1 MSVKDG
7 KRKKSGMAG
16 RVCSITGTGLI
27 VAVILLCSLLV
38 LPGVFGFHMY
48 NVISG
53 SMEPKIKVGSLI
65 YIQETEPEVIE
76 KKDIIAF
83 YSSIEEGSIITHR
96 VVKNNVVSG
105 TFTTKGDANQ
115 EKDPTPVPYDNFI
128 GKVVLTIP
136 YLGKVLAVMTSFYG
150 KVGAASIILLGAVLN
165 LIGFRLRET

>member
-1 MSVKDG
+1 
-7 KRKKSGMAG
+7 MAG